1 MDIIGWHYRFFPIS
15 MGYFIKHKPLIS
27 KGSHMFPNGLF
38 TWSGPKNS
46 RNIREKY
53 AKNLRNIR
61 EKYAKNLRKI
71 CEKIAK
77 KSQKIKIREK
87 FVKKSWKISKFWF
100 FAIFLRFFRKFFVNF
115 SRIFRE
121 YFANFSRIFREYFAN
136 FLRQTTWRVR

>member
-1 MDIIGWHYRFFPIS
+1 MIDLSSISFRIWVFAVLIGQSETY
-15 MGYFIKHKPLIS
+15 
-27 KGSHMFPNGLF
+27 GLF

-87 FVKKSWKISKFWF
+87 FVKKS
-100 FAIFLRFFRKFFVNF
+100 
-115 SRIFRE
+115 
-121 YFANFSRIFREYFAN
+121 
-136 FLRQTTWRVR
+136 

>member
-1 MDIIGWHYRFFPIS
+1 MYQEIYKF
-15 MGYFIKHKPLIS
+15 KKLILTLLES
-27 KGSHMFPNGLF
+27 TNCEYDGLF

-87 FVKKSWKISKFWF
+87 FVKKS
-100 FAIFLRFFRKFFVNF
+100 
-115 SRIFRE
+115 
-121 YFANFSRIFREYFAN
+121 
-136 FLRQTTWRVR
+136 